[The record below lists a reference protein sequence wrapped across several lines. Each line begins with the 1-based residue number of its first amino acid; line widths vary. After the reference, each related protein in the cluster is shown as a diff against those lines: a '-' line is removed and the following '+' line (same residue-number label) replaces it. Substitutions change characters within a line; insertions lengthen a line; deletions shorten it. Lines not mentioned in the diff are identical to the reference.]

1 MTSKS
6 TEAAK
11 TTNQLSL
18 AIRGGEPAVNSDPD
32 DNFTWPI
39 ITREDENAALDVI
52 RRGAMSDI
60 DVTLKFEE
68 EFAQWQGCTYA
79 LGYNNGTGAVQA
91 AMFSIKIGAGDEV
104 ICPSLNF
111 WASVIQCYSLGA
123 TPEFAEVD
131 PDTLCLDPGDIE
143 HRITGDTKAIVVNHN
158 YGHPADMDAII
169 AIAERSHLKVLED
182 VSHAHG
188 ALYKGRKV
196 GSFGD
201 VAAAS
206 MMSKKSLA
214 TGEAGMLWTEDRE
227 IYDRAIAW
235 GHYNLFTPDIETADL
250 KNLFGIPLGGV
261 KARMHQVSA
270 AMGRVQL
277 KHYDNRT
284 EEIQKAIN
292 YFWDLL
298 DGVPGIKPHRISKDS
313 GSTMGGWY
321 SPKGHYRSEEL
332 EGLSLS
338 AFANAVNAEGGFCD
352 PGCNLPL
359 HLHPVFSEADIY
371 GHGKPTR
378 NAHTSREIHQP
389 RGSLP
394 VSEEIGEKV
403 FGVPR
408 FNYYKSDFIEEHA
421 AAYRKVAENYR
432 ELLAGDKGNPGY
444 LTRWDIPKPT
454 VWSA

>member
-1 MTSKS
+1 MKTNTEKSSK
-6 TEAAK
+6 TAK
-11 TTNQLSL
+11 HSSL
-18 AIRGGEPAVNSDPD
+18 AIRGGEPVVKSDPG

-39 ITREDENAALDVI
+39 ITGEDEEAALDVI

-60 DVTLKFEE
+60 DITLKFEE
-68 EFAQWQGCTYA
+68 EFACWQGCTYA

-111 WASVIQCYSLGA
+111 WASVVQCYSLGA
-123 TPEFAEVD
+123 TPVFAEVD
-131 PDTLCLDPGDIE
+131 PDTLCLDPKDIE

-158 YGHPADMDAII
+158 YGHPADMDVII
-169 AIAERSHLKVLED
+169 AIAKRHHLKVLED

-188 ALYKGRKV
+188 ALINGRKV

-201 VAAAS
+201 VSAAS

-235 GHYNLFTPDIETADL
+235 GHYNLFSPSIETENL

-261 KARMHQVSA
+261 KGRTHQVSA

-277 KHYDNRT
+277 KYYDART
-284 EEIQKAIN
+284 AEIQKAIN
-292 YFWDLL
+292 HFWDLL
-298 DGVPGIKPHRISKDS
+298 EGVPGIKPHRPPANS

-321 SPKGHYRSEEL
+321 CPGGHFRSEEL
-332 EGLSLS
+332 EGLSLT
-338 AFANAVNAEGGFCD
+338 AFADAVIAEGGICN

-359 HLHPVFSEADIY
+359 HLHPIFSEADIY

-394 VSEEIGEKV
+394 VSEGIGEKF
-403 FGVPR
+403 FGIPR
-408 FNYYKSDFIEEHA
+408 FNYYKIEFIEEHA
-421 AAYRKVAENYR
+421 AAYRKVAENYH

-444 LTRWDIPKPT
+444 LKRWDIPNPK